1 MQHRSRTDM
10 ENNTSAPVCEQP
22 YYADMAVMVGR
33 TVGLSL
39 ASGVALVGNLLVLV
53 VFKRNP
59 STRTNINVLIV
70 NMAASDLLVPI
81 FGLPFQ
87 LVQVLLGPGR
97 FLIGGP
103 VGKFLCRFVRFM
115 AYISLGVSIQSLLLI
130 GVERFVA
137 VVYPLKA
144 VKISPIRR
152 KRLVIVTWVV
162 AAVLHSPYLFF
173 YRLKTATCN
182 GFYCVI
188 DWTPL
193 DTNSA
198 HPIYEA
204 VTVNLYVSFP
214 LLVIACLYAAIL
226 IKLKR
231 TKLPGNLSSQTDP
244 QESRRRERNKTSITK
259 MSVCIVVTF
268 ALCYMPTYFFVM
280 LRFPLSSL
288 SAIFSI
294 ALNLVYVNGAVN
306 PWILFYFSSNFR
318 RGLRDMFGCNSCS
331 CHTKTL
337 NCQMEMPREN
347 VFVQESYA
355 QTINEWGQG
364 TIAVFIF
371 FILQRANRFVCQT
384 KTHMDTKCKWLSET
398 AALSE
403 MDVH

>member
-1 MQHRSRTDM
+1 M

-22 YYADMAVMVGR
+22 YDADIGVMVGR

-103 VGKFLCRFVRFM
+103 VGKFLCMFVRFM
-115 AYISLGVSIQSLLLI
+115 SYISLGVSIQSLLLI
-130 GVERFVA
+130 AVERFFA

-144 VKISPIRR
+144 VKISPRR
-152 KRLVIVTWVV
+152 RTRLLIVTWVV
-162 AAVLHSPYLFF
+162 AAVLLSPYLFF
-173 YRLKTATCN
+173 YRLKRKCN

-198 HPIYEA
+198 HPIYAA
-204 VTVNLYVSFP
+204 VTANLYVAFP

-244 QESRRRERNKTSITK
+244 QESRRRERNKSITK
-259 MSVCIVVTF
+259 MSVCIVVAF
-268 ALCYMPTYFFVM
+268 ALCYMPAYFFVM
-280 LRFPLSSL
+280 LRLSL
-288 SAIFSI
+288 THTVEFVAMNF
-294 ALNLVYVNGAVN
+294 VYANGGVN
-306 PWILFYFSSNFR
+306 PWILFYFCSNFR
-318 RGLRDMFGCNSCS
+318 RGLRNMFRRNSLLSIAKFELSGNRWKCPGKMYS
-331 CHTKTL
+331 CIRVL
-337 NCQMEMPREN
+337 
-347 VFVQESYA
+347 
-355 QTINEWGQG
+355 G
-364 TIAVFIF
+364 TG
-371 FILQRANRFVCQT
+371 
-384 KTHMDTKCKWLSET
+384 H
-398 AALSE
+398 
-403 MDVH
+403 